1 LLVNGFIL
9 PAAPGDI
16 QIMPMKVRSVADEE
30 KVDDLLS
37 KRAFERGDGVDLG
50 SFIITPESNSES
62 DDTDNQS
69 KPESEEDKHIETDEA
84 MGDISEIFSADDSIS
99 SINRDGTVDK
109 KPEMDSVTSI
119 AVKGEKRLHFGLMI
133 AMVIT
138 WSVIGAIVGTAL
150 NPTLGATGLL
160 SMAVFGL
167 YLGERWIPRS
177 EMHLL
182 GVTWIIISMK
192 LLYGLAIDAY
202 HWDWID
208 ANQLGI
214 ALLSIIALNIYI
226 AQRHDEDAIAAQA
239 TLVLLAVGSAAGAL
253 YGEFGVA
260 IMIAIGTVA
269 LHGMALLR
277 NSGNLASL
285 GIASSNIWV
294 GLHALSDNWYIF
306 DLQILSFENPLHL
319 FLLMCFVTSLN
330 AVMATRFARE
340 SNWFSKALSGAGIGN
355 PGLWSVSVGLG
366 MIGALMAIA
375 AHRTE
380 TGYALAQ
387 LIMLLSA
394 FGASYL
400 VVRGVSWTRLAP
412 FILWPS
418 PLLITLLILLVNGQL
433 TAPSFIGPYAIF
445 AAIAAL
451 LTAGAFI
458 RDQSSVS
465 NHVLWTGSIV
475 IVILLT
481 LLIPASNSAGG
492 ARILLISQA
501 LLWCGL
507 AGLAI
512 KRQAPSLAGTAVLA
526 PWLWLMIFATDLES
540 RIISDDL
547 ILMSIDIWDLSY
559 YMLLLI
565 VMQIPIN
572 LSLGKTGVNLA
583 AGLVGLSEIGA
594 RLRDSG
600 LLRLWNLGFIF
611 ALLTILMIARPDG
624 LPAFGLIGLMGILLF
639 THSTVIRMDR
649 HQGTPRIILGTWA
662 LTAIILQWRFGF
674 ASAWILQLTIGS
686 WLILSWSD
694 RLAHDKQLGK
704 EVGTNPLLPG
714 QLITL
719 VIGLM
724 ALMALIIS
732 LEKVIAT
739 PLIGSSDFFTPIIE
753 LRIFTI
759 TLLLAIAVIYLPR
772 APRLE
777 KLLPPALAS
786 TAALVAMLIAA
797 SVNEDTISISLTV
810 VGFVSTGAW
819 LAAQGEIRSGLAA
832 VAEKKDR
839 IQRLEAKRE
848 LVKNVETSSSGMKMI
863 DPELLELESK
873 QQQRAVR
880 RSISDEYDLEAGDI
894 HHQPTIVITFILVTI
909 FASAWLAYGSDY
921 GLLLILFASAL
932 SILFIAIA
940 RWRSSQIGL
949 QLPDFAGI
957 EMPIAIAMGG
967 LALIHITGRL
977 SSGVVEQADQWSQLT
992 LFIAL
997 ISLAGI
1003 GLLGRDDLGL
1013 RLPSALEGVILLMV
1027 IARVITALMGVDSI
1041 RIDPTFFSQT
1051 SWRLPFTVIEVSLLS
1066 IVALDAWVENERRHR
1081 GMPDHRGA
1089 AGRLAWM
1096 AIIAMISVG
1105 PAALL
1110 VACFSAYRGWNWLQ
1124 PGVVVGAAL
1133 VLVWSWSELSF
1144 WIEPLKETTAL
1155 VSIAIGGMAM
1165 ILVAWSIQSNNGLW
1179 TASGIWISHLLLPA
1193 AIFAFREEADQWLVV
1208 AILIVS
1214 MVAWISGVLTLRRGF
1229 RTLGAV
1235 DLLLAWLIAGK
1246 LLIAGASILMA
1257 LTMLIATAVLLG
1269 VVTWLSQAR
1278 EEELAIT

>member
-1 LLVNGFIL
+1 M
-9 PAAPGDI
+9 A
-16 QIMPMKVRSVADEE
+16 MKVRSVADEE

-37 KRAFERGDGVDLG
+37 KRAFERGDGIDIG
-50 SFIITPESNSES
+50 SFIITPDFNAESES
-62 DDTDNQS
+62 
-69 KPESEEDKHIETDEA
+69 ESEIEEEKHIETDEA
-84 MGDISEIFSADDSIS
+84 MGDISELFSADDSIS
-99 SINRDGTVDK
+99 PINRDGTEDK
-109 KPEMDSVTSI
+109 KPEMDTVTNI

-133 AMVIT
+133 AMIIT
-138 WSVIGAIVGTAL
+138 WSAIGAIVGTAL
-150 NPTLGATGLL
+150 NPTLGAIGLL
-160 SMAVFGL
+160 SMAAFGF

-177 EMHLL
+177 EMHIL

-208 ANQLGI
+208 SKELGI
-214 ALLSIIALNIYI
+214 TLLSIVGFNIYI

-260 IMIAIGTVA
+260 LMIAIGTVA

-294 GLHALSDNWYIF
+294 GLHALSNNWQIF
-306 DLQILSFENPLHL
+306 DLQILSFDNPLTL

-330 AVMATRFARE
+330 AVMAARFARDD
-340 SNWFSKALSGAGIGN
+340 NWFSKALSGAGIGN

-366 MIGALMAIA
+366 MIGALMAITA
-375 AHRTE
+375 NRLE

-400 VVRGVSWTRLAP
+400 VVRGVAWTRLAP
-412 FILWPS
+412 FILWPA
-418 PLLITLLILLVNGQL
+418 PLLITLLVLLVNGQI

-465 NHVLWTGSIV
+465 DHVLWTGSIA

-481 LLIPASNSAGG
+481 LLIPAGNSSGG

-547 ILMSIDIWDLSY
+547 IVMSIDIWDLSY

-565 VMQIPIN
+565 IIQIPIN

-583 AGLVGLSEIGA
+583 AGLLGLSEIGA

-600 LLRLWNLGFIF
+600 MLRLWNLGFIF
-611 ALLTILMIARPDG
+611 TLVAILMIARPEG
-624 LPAFGLIGLMGILLF
+624 LPAFGVIGLMATLLL
-639 THSTVIRMDR
+639 THATVIRMDR
-649 HQGTPRIILGTWA
+649 HQGTPRTILGTWA
-662 LTAIILQWRFGF
+662 LTALILQWRFGL

-686 WLILSWSD
+686 LLILNWSD
-694 RLAHDKQLGK
+694 RQAHNQKQGK
-704 EVGTNPLLPG
+704 DIGKNTILPG

-724 ALMALIIS
+724 GLMALITS
-732 LEKVIAT
+732 LDKVIAN
-739 PLIGSSDFFTPIIE
+739 PLVGSSDLFSPIVE

-759 TLLLAIAVIYLPR
+759 TLLIAISAIYLPR

-797 SVNEDTISISLTV
+797 SVNEDTLSISLTV
-810 VGFVSTGAW
+810 AGFVGTGAW
-819 LAAQGEIRSGLAA
+819 LAAQGEIRTGLAA
-832 VAEKKDR
+832 VAEKKER
-839 IQRLEAKRE
+839 IERLETKRE
-848 LVKNVETSSSGMKMI
+848 LVKNVEKSSSGMKML
-863 DPELLELESK
+863 DPELLELETK
-873 QQQRAVR
+873 QKDRASR
-880 RSISDEYDLEAGDI
+880 RSINDEYDLEAGDI
-894 HHQPTIVITFILVTI
+894 HHQPTIVITFILVTV
-909 FASAWLAYGSDY
+909 FASAWLAYMSEY
-921 GLLLILFASAL
+921 GLALILFASVL
-932 SILFIAIA
+932 SILFIAVA

-977 SSGVVEQADQWSQLT
+977 SSGVVEQADQWGQLT

-1013 RLPSALEGVILLMV
+1013 RIPSALEGVILLMV
-1027 IARVITALMGVDSI
+1027 ITRVVTALMGVDSL
-1041 RIDPTFFSQT
+1041 RIDPTFFTES
-1051 SWRLPFTVIEVSLLS
+1051 SWRLPFTVIEISLLS
-1066 IVALDAWVENERRHR
+1066 IVVLDAWVESERRSR

-1096 AIIAMISVG
+1096 AIIAMISIG

-1110 VACFSAYRGWNWLQ
+1110 VALFGGYRGWNWLQ
-1124 PGVVVGAAL
+1124 PGVVVGASL
-1133 VLVWSWSELSF
+1133 VLVWSWSDLSF
-1144 WIEPLKETTAL
+1144 WIESLKGTTAL
-1155 VSIAIGGMAM
+1155 LSIAIGGMSIAF
-1165 ILVAWSIQSNNGLW
+1165 IVWSIKTNNGLW

-1193 AIFAFREEADQWLVV
+1193 AIFAFRDGADQWLVV
-1208 AILIVS
+1208 AIIIVS
-1214 MVAWISGVLTLRRGF
+1214 MVSWISGVLTLRRGF
-1229 RTLGAV
+1229 RSLGAV

-1257 LTMLIATAVLLG
+1257 LTMLIATAALLG
-1269 VVTWLSQAR
+1269 VVTWLSQAK
-1278 EEELAIT
+1278 EADLSIT

>member
-1 LLVNGFIL
+1 M
-9 PAAPGDI
+9 AT
-16 QIMPMKVRSVADEE
+16 KVRSVADEE

-37 KRAFERGDGVDLG
+37 KRAFERGDGIDLG
-50 SFIITPESNSES
+50 SFIVTQDFSKEP
-62 DDTDNQS
+62 DDADRE
-69 KPESEEDKHIETDEA
+69 KESETNKSKDIQTDEA
-84 MGDISEIFSADDSIS
+84 MGDIGDLFSADDSNS
-99 SINRDGTVDK
+99 AINRDGTVDK
-109 KPEMDSVTSI
+109 KPEMDTITNI

-133 AMVIT
+133 AMIVT
-138 WSVIGAIVGTAL
+138 WSAIGAIVGTAL
-150 NPTLGATGLL
+150 NPTLGAIGLL
-160 SMAVFGL
+160 SMALFGF
-167 YLGERWIPRS
+167 YLGERWIPRP
-177 EMHLL
+177 EMHIL
-182 GVTWIIISMK
+182 GVTWVIISMK

-208 ANQLGI
+208 SNQLGI
-214 ALLSIIALNIYI
+214 TLLSIVGFNIYV
-226 AQRHDEDAIAAQA
+226 AQRYDEDAIAAQA

-253 YGEFGVA
+253 YGEFGIA

-294 GLHALSDNWYIF
+294 GLHALSNNWQIF
-306 DLQILSFENPLHL
+306 ELQILSFENPLIL

-330 AVMATRFARE
+330 AVMASRFARE
-340 SNWFSKALSGAGIGN
+340 ENWFSKALSGAGIGN

-366 MIGALMAIA
+366 MVGALMAIA
-375 AHRTE
+375 ANRLE
-380 TGYALAQ
+380 IGYALAQ

-400 VVRGVSWTRLAP
+400 VVRGVAWTRLAP
-412 FILWPS
+412 FILWPA
-418 PLLITLLILLVNGQL
+418 PLLITLLILLVNGQI
-433 TAPSFIGPYAIF
+433 TGPSFIGPYAIF

-465 NHVLWTGSIV
+465 DHVLWTGSIV
-475 IVILLT
+475 IIILLT
-481 LLIPASNSAGG
+481 LLIPAGESSGG

-540 RIISDDL
+540 RIISNDL
-547 ILMSIDIWDLSY
+547 ILISIDIWDLSY

-565 VMQIPIN
+565 FMQIPIN
-572 LSLGKTGVNLA
+572 LSLGKAGVNLA
-583 AGLVGLSEIGA
+583 AGLLGLSEVGA

-600 LLRLWNLGFIF
+600 MLRLWNLGFLF
-611 ALLTILMIARPDG
+611 ALLSILMVARPDG
-624 LPAFGLIGLMGILLF
+624 LPALGLIGLMGALLF
-639 THSTVIRMDR
+639 THTAVIRMNR
-649 HQGTPRIILGTWA
+649 HQGTPRVIVGTWA
-662 LTAIILQWRFGF
+662 LTAIILQWRFGL

-686 WLILSWSD
+686 LLILNWSD
-694 RLAHDKQLGK
+694 RQAHDQKQGK
-704 EVGTNPLLPG
+704 EVDTNILLPG

-719 VIGLM
+719 VMGIIG
-724 ALMALIIS
+724 LMALIIS
-732 LEKVIAT
+732 LEKIIT
-739 PLIGSSDFFTPIIE
+739 NPLSGTSDFFSPTTD

-759 TLLLAIAVIYLPR
+759 TLLIAIFILYLPR
-772 APRLE
+772 ASRLE

-786 TAALVAMLIAA
+786 TSALVAMLIAA
-797 SVNEDTISISLTV
+797 SVFEDMISISLSV
-810 VGFVSTGAW
+810 IGFVSTGVW
-819 LAAQGEIRSGLAA
+819 LAAQGEIRSGLTA

-839 IQRLEAKRE
+839 IERLEAKKE
-848 LVKNVETSSSGMKMI
+848 LVKSTGTSASGIKML

-873 QQQRAVR
+873 QKQRASR

-894 HHQPTIVITFILVTI
+894 HHQPTIVITFIIVTI
-909 FASAWLAYGSDY
+909 LASAWLAYVSEY
-921 GLLLILFASAL
+921 SLLLILFASIV

-940 RWRSSQIGL
+940 RWRSNQIGL

-967 LALIHITGRL
+967 LALIQITSRL
-977 SSGVVEQADQWSQLT
+977 SPGVVEQADQWGQLT

-1013 RLPSALEGVILLMV
+1013 RIPSALEGVVILMV
-1027 IARVITALMGVDSI
+1027 ITRIVSSLMGVDSL
-1041 RIDPTFFSQT
+1041 RIDPTFFSNS
-1051 SWRLPFTVIEVSLLS
+1051 SWRFPFTVIEISLLL
-1066 IVALDAWVENERRHR
+1066 IVILDAWVENERRIR

-1089 AGRLAWM
+1089 AGRMAWM
-1096 AIIAMISVG
+1096 AIIAMVSVG

-1110 VACFSAYRGWNWLQ
+1110 VAFFGGYRGWNWLQ

-1133 VLVWSWSELSF
+1133 VLVWSWSNLAF
-1144 WIEPLKETTAL
+1144 WIDPLLGTTPFISL
-1155 VSIAIGGMAM
+1155 TIGGAA
-1165 ILVAWSIQSNNGLW
+1165 IAFVVWSIQSDNGLW
-1179 TASGIWISHLLLPA
+1179 TASGIWTSHLLLPA
-1193 AIFAFREEADQWLVV
+1193 AIFSLRDGADEWLVV
-1208 AILIVS
+1208 AIIAVS
-1214 MVAWISGVLTLRRGF
+1214 MVSWISGVISLRRGF
-1229 RTLGAV
+1229 RTLGAI

-1257 LTMLIATAVLLG
+1257 LTMLIATAALLG

-1278 EEELAIT
+1278 EDELAVT

>member
-1 LLVNGFIL
+1 L
-9 PAAPGDI
+9 PAGSGDI
-16 QIMPMKVRSVADEE
+16 QIMAMKVRSVSDED

-50 SFIITPESNSES
+50 GFFIARDANKES
-62 DDTDNQS
+62 DNTDEQS
-69 KPESEEDKHIETDEA
+69 NTENAEVKRTDTDEA
-84 MGDISEIFSADDSIS
+84 MGEISDFFSADDSVSPIK
-99 SINRDGTVDK
+99 RDGTVDK

-133 AMVIT
+133 AMIVT
-138 WSVIGAIVGTAL
+138 WSAIGAIVGTAL
-150 NPTLGATGLL
+150 NPILGAIGLL

-177 EMHLL
+177 EMHIL

-208 ANQLGI
+208 ANELGT
-214 ALLSIIALNIYI
+214 ALLLIVAFNIYI

-294 GLHALSDNWYIF
+294 GLHALSDDWSIF
-306 DLQILSFENPLHL
+306 GLQILSFENPLNL

-340 SNWFSKALSGAGIGN
+340 NNWFSKALSGAGIGN

-375 AHRTE
+375 ANRSE

-400 VVRGVSWTRLAP
+400 VVRGVPWTRLAP
-412 FILWPS
+412 FVLWPS

-465 NHVLWTGSIV
+465 DHVLWTGSIV

-481 LLIPASNSAGG
+481 LLIPAGNSDGG
-492 ARILLISQA
+492 ARILLISQG

-512 KRQAPSLAGTAVLA
+512 KRQAPSLAGTAILA

-565 VMQIPIN
+565 VMQIPVN

-600 LLRLWNLGFIF
+600 LLRLWNLGFVF
-611 ALLTILMIARPDG
+611 ALSAILLIARPEG
-624 LPAFGLIGLMGILLF
+624 LPAFGLIGLMGTLLF
-639 THSTVIRMDR
+639 THSVVIRMDR
-649 HQGTPRIILGTWA
+649 HQGTPRTILGAWA

-674 ASAWILQLTIGS
+674 ASAWILQLAIGS

-694 RLAHDKQLGK
+694 RLAHDQQEGK
-704 EVGTNPLLPG
+704 DVGVNPLLPG

-719 VIGLM
+719 VIGIM

-732 LEKVIAT
+732 LDKTINT
-739 PLIGSSDFFTPIIE
+739 PLVGSSDFFTAITE

-786 TAALVAMLIAA
+786 TAALVAMLVAA
-797 SVNEDTISISLTV
+797 SVNDDTTSISLTV
-810 VGFVSTGAW
+810 IGFVSTGAW
-819 LAAQGEIRSGLAA
+819 LAAQGEIRSGLVA
-832 VAEKKDR
+832 VAKKNDR
-839 IQRLEAKRE
+839 IERLEAKRE
-848 LVKNVETSSSGMKMI
+848 LVKTMENSASGMKML

-873 QQQRAVR
+873 QKQRAGR
-880 RSISDEYDLEAGDI
+880 RSINDEYDLEAGDI

-909 FASAWLAYGSDY
+909 FASAWLAYGTKY
-921 GLLLILFASAL
+921 GLLLIIFASVL
-932 SILFIAIA
+932 SILFIAVA
-940 RWRSSQIGL
+940 RWRSGQIGL

-957 EMPIAIAMGG
+957 EIPIAIAMGG

-1003 GLLGRDDLGL
+1003 GLLGRGDLGL
-1013 RLPSALEGVILLMV
+1013 RIPSALEGVVLVMV
-1027 IARVITALMGVDSI
+1027 IAKIITALMGVDSI

-1051 SWRLPFTVIEVSLLS
+1051 SWRLPFTIIEVSLLS
-1066 IVALDAWVENERRHR
+1066 IVALDAWVENERRTR

-1096 AIIAMISVG
+1096 AIIAMFSVG

-1110 VACFSAYRGWNWLQ
+1110 VACFGAHRGWNWLQ

-1133 VLVWSWSELSF
+1133 VLVWAWSDLSF
-1144 WIEPLKETTAL
+1144 WLEPLKDTTAL
-1155 VSIAIGGMAM
+1155 VSIAIGGLGM
-1165 ILVAWSIQSNNGLW
+1165 ILVAWSINSNNELW
-1179 TASGIWISHLLLPA
+1179 TASGIWVSHLLLPT
-1193 AIFAFREEADQWLVV
+1193 AIFAFRGEADHWLVV
-1208 AILIVS
+1208 AIIIVS
-1214 MVAWISGVLTLRRGF
+1214 MVSWISGVVTLRRGF
-1229 RTLGAV
+1229 RTLGAL

-1246 LLIAGASILMA
+1246 LLIAGANILMI
-1257 LTMLIATAVLLG
+1257 LTMLIATAALLG